1 MISGVISAFRAM
13 LRRPKKKVVLH
24 FKMLCIFSH
33 LLEKQPPNA
42 CVSDPVQM
50 KFNPLLN

>member
-13 LRRPKKKVVLH
+13 LRRPKKKVVLLP

-42 CVSDPVQM
+42 RVSDPV
-50 KFNPLLN
+50 